1 MLNASE
7 YCHDFELTSESCFS
21 GEICHVAKDWI
32 EEKRKNKDKQF
43 RQLSI
48 TSSTYRANKGIW
60 GDYRKFKNGMTTLH
74 ATTDDMIKAQREYV
88 RKLGTTKFNSRHN
101 YTKCYQKLK
110 NKENAFPFPIYTA
123 YPDLALFPQGTDKVD

>member
-101 YTKCYQKLK
+101 YTKCYQKVK